1 MSVWS
6 EALTFPSTIWGG
18 TFCADA
24 DMGQLV
30 TFIVGNLADE
40 AVRFSWLAP
49 PCSNTI
55 VSLAHTLPILN
66 LIVFPSHQYET
77 GAGVGVGSGRGV
89 GVGTEVGVGTNVGIG
104 LGVGVGT
111 EVAVGTNVG
120 VLVGVGL
127 GVYVG
132 CGV

>member
-6 EALTFPSTIWGG
+6 EALTFPTTIWGG
-18 TFCADA
+18 TLCADA
-24 DMGQLV
+24 NMGQLV

-40 AVRFSWLAP
+40 AVRFNWLAP
-49 PCSNTI
+49 PRSNTI

-66 LIVFPSHQYET
+66 LIVFPSHQSET
-77 GAGVGVGSGRGV
+77 GV
-89 GVGTEVGVGTNVGIG
+89 GVGTGVGVSVGVGIG
-104 LGVGVGT
+104 RGVGVGT

-120 VLVGVGL
+120 VFVGWGTAALVGQ

-132 CGV
+132 YNVG

>member
-1 MSVWS
+1 
-6 EALTFPSTIWGG
+6 
-18 TFCADA
+18 
-24 DMGQLV
+24 MGQV
-30 TFIVGNLADE
+30 VPYVEGKLADE
-40 AVRFSWLAP
+40 AVRFNWLAP
-49 PCSNTI
+49 PRSNTI

-66 LIVFPSHQYET
+66 LIVFPEHQYET
-77 GAGVGVGSGRGV
+77 GVG
-89 GVGTEVGVGTNVGIG
+89 VGIG